1 MNPLSIE
8 NLIIS
13 ITLAI
18 FNGDGT
24 TFTSF
29 SDHGYFFLIGIIMRV
44 INLYYLPVNEIT
56 VAFCIVTWT
65 VICILYHSYVTLPE
79 KSSIVS
85 SFINLSNKCIII
97 YLFIYLYDH
106 LLGRIKHT
114 LLISAIALTLL
125 ICPFCSSNIKVF
137 LLLPLGLLEFL
148 A

>member
-1 MNPLSIE
+1 MHFVP
-8 NLIIS
+8 
-13 ITLAI
+13 
-18 FNGDGT
+18 
-24 TFTSF
+24 
-29 SDHGYFFLIGIIMRV
+29 FL
-44 INLYYLPVNEIT
+44 
-56 VAFCIVTWT
+56 
-65 VICILYHSYVTLPE
+65 YVTLPE

-85 SFINLSNKCIII
+85 SFINLSNKCIFII

-125 ICPFCSSNIKVF
+125 ICPFCSSKIKVF